1 MSPDTLLTIGLIVAC
16 TGIGMLLGAWFAARG
31 FEKAL
36 IATMKDPEAPWNKD
50 E

>member
-1 MSPDTLLTIGLIVAC
+1 MSSETLMIVGLIVAC
-16 TGIGMLLGAWFAARG
+16 TGLGMILGAWFAARG

-36 IATMKDPEAPWNKD
+36 ISTMEDPEAPWNKD

>member
-1 MSPDTLLTIGLIVAC
+1 MSTDILFVSGLIVAC

-36 IATMKDPEAPWNKD
+36 VATMEDPDAPWNKED
-50 E
+50 

>member
-1 MSPDTLLTIGLIVAC
+1 MTWNAIALGIVIFAC

-31 FEKAL
+31 FEKSL
-36 IATMKDPEAPWNKD
+36 VATMNDPDAPWNKD